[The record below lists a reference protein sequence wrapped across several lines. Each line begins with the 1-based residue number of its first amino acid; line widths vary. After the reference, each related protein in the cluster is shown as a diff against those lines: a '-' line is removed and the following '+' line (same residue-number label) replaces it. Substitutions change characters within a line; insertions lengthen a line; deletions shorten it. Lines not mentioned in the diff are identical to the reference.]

1 VFDIKTMQER
11 LTESLAPQGFH
22 LVLIGIFTLIA
33 VVLSAVGVYGVMSYV
48 VAQRHREIGIRIA
61 MGAGLE
67 HVFRLVLGESVTL
80 AMLAV
85 VVGLVGARALRGFLH
100 SMLYGVTAVDAL
112 TFTIMPLVLLAIAI
126 AASFVPAM
134 KALRIDPTVALR
146 EERAPLLVLHPSL
159 CLSVEQM

>member
-11 LTESLAPQGFH
+11 LADSLAPQRFH
-22 LVLIGIFTLIA
+22 LLLIAIFTLIA

-85 VVGLVGARALRGFLH
+85 VVGLVGARASMRFLH

-126 AASFVPAM
+126 AASFVPIM

-146 EERAPLLVLHPSL
+146 EE
-159 CLSVEQM
+159 